1 MLDRFQE
8 CNKNNK
14 RSRDLSVGETQV
26 SKCLSLAWGNGEE
39 GAMDGNSLKHLRSA
53 WPATGYSSGVESD
66 ETDRKPVSDSRKCF
80 LKKLQSNSLG
90 LRCF

>member
-14 RSRDLSVGETQV
+14 GSRDLSVGETQV
-26 SKCLSLAWGNGEE
+26 SKCLSLACWNGEE
-39 GAMDGNSLKHLRSA
+39 GAMDG
-53 WPATGYSSGVESD
+53 YSRGVENY
-66 ETDRKPVSDSRKCF
+66 EMDRKPVSDSRKCF
-80 LKKLQSNSLG
+80 LLKLQSNSLG